1 MLIEPKE
8 YRSSIVL
15 IGHFNPL
22 IFRPH
27 WFAANGLIG
36 SEEAMNAEVEVTHK
50 EIVIF
55 SLEWVKITVDRDRF
69 VADFVGGRDVR
80 GWDLVV
86 KTFKEFLQHTPIQK
100 MGINNSVHFSV
111 ADQDVMDRIGDTL
124 APKEPWGE
132 WKDTLEKA
140 KKGKTR
146 SGMRSLTMQQS
157 IRDDGW
163 QGHIHARVEPS
174 VKHFPGIS
182 VTVNDHYAIEDTDVE
197 GCAEIISCLEE
208 NWSKSMDRSE
218 WIVDQVMALA

>member
-1 MLIEPKE
+1 
-8 YRSSIVL
+8 
-15 IGHFNPL
+15 
-22 IFRPH
+22 
-27 WFAANGLIG
+27 
-36 SEEAMNAEVEVTHK
+36 MNAEVEVTHK

-55 SLEWVKITVDRDRF
+55 SLEWVKITVDRDHF

-163 QGHIHARVEPS
+163 QGHIQARVEPS
-174 VKHFPGIS
+174 IKHFPGIS
-182 VTVNDHYAIEDTDVE
+182 VMVNDHYAMEDTDVE

-208 NWSKSMDRSE
+208 NWSKSLDRSE